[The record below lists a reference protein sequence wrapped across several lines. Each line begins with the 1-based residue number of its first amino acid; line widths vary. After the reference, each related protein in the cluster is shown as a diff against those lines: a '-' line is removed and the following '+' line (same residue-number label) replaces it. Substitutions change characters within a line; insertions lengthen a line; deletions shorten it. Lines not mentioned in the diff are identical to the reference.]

1 MKTFFSDELKKEL
14 LAIDAGITF
23 VDVSETIKAH
33 GLGTS
38 EKAYF
43 RDGGHLTESGSA
55 IAAEPIM
62 EVLDP
67 PKFR

>member
-1 MKTFFSDELKKEL
+1 MKAFFSDELKKEL

-23 VDVSETIKAH
+23 VDVSEAIKAH

-43 RDGGHLTESGSA
+43 
-55 IAAEPIM
+55 
-62 EVLDP
+62 
-67 PKFR
+67 

>member
-1 MKTFFSDELKKEL
+1 MKAFFSDELKKEL

-23 VDVSETIKAH
+23 VDISETMKAR

-43 RDGGHLTESGSA
+43 RDNGHLTETGSA
-55 IAAEPIM
+55 VAAEPLM
-62 EVLDP
+62 EVLEP
-67 PKFR
+67 AKLR